1 MQPAVS
7 SRDPPKTMGTAWEE
21 PVQHHKAFPV
31 VIVTGLSGAGKSSAL
46 NVFED
51 LGFFCVDGI
60 PSSMVSRL
68 ITLFED
74 ENPRDYRGL
83 AIGMDIRQHGFLNE
97 GEASLQALA
106 PKGLRVQLVFLEAS
120 TEALLRRYATTRRP
134 HPLECQDF
142 GLEQAL
148 DKERQLL
155 APLRR
160 EAELIVDTS
169 DFSIHDLRRH
179 LQEEWDF
186 LSDTSQGL
194 RIHIVSFGYKYGVPK
209 EADLV
214 FDLRFLPNPY
224 FEEALQPLS
233 GKDDQVHGYVLG
245 DDPGRSFVQR
255 FSSFLHYLLPL
266 YAQEGRYRLT
276 MALGCTGGRHRSV
289 AVAEEMHRRL
299 RESSYRVT
307 LEHRHLDLG

>member
-1 MQPAVS
+1 LTHQ
-7 SRDPPKTMGTAWEE
+7 E
-21 PVQHHKAFPV
+21 AFPLV
-31 VIVTGLSGAGKSSAL
+31 VVTGLSGAGKSSAL

-68 ITLFED
+68 ISLFKD

-83 AIGMDIRQHGFLNE
+83 AIGMDIRQHGFMHE
-97 GEASLQALA
+97 GETGLPALTQE
-106 PKGLRVQLVFLEAS
+106 GHRLQLVFLEAA
-120 TEALLRRYATTRRP
+120 TEVLLRRYATTRRP
-134 HPLECQDF
+134 HPLECREL

-148 DKERQLL
+148 EKERELL
-155 APLRR
+155 EPLRR
-160 EAELIVDTS
+160 EAELVIDTS

-194 RIHIVSFGYKYGVPK
+194 RIHIISFGFKYGVPK

-214 FDLRFLPNPY
+214 FDLRFLPNPF
-224 FEEALQPLS
+224 FEEALRPLS
-233 GKDDQVHGYVLG
+233 GMDEQVASYVLE
-245 DDPGRSFVQR
+245 DEPGKGFIRR
-255 FSSFLHYLLPL
+255 FLDFLNFILPL
-266 YAQEGRYRLT
+266 YAREGRYRLT

-289 AVAEEMHRRL
+289 AVAAAVHRRL
-299 RESSYRVT
+299 LNNSYRVT
-307 LEHRHLDLG
+307 VENRHLELG